1 MLGMKPKLFRT
12 GASCG
17 VAALL
22 LAGMAA
28 TAQAEWVYRTVRV
41 CEPVTRSVQ
50 RCQPVRTCQTS
61 YRFESR
67 YCSTCNPPR
76 QEMKRVPYQA
86 CAMQTQCRRETVTSQ
101 RCRNEQRRVWVQNPK
116 VIPKKVP
123 PVPADEQ

>member
-1 MLGMKPKLFRT
+1 MVGMMSGSART
-12 GASCG
+12 VLSIG

-22 LAGMAA
+22 IAGAPGV
-28 TAQAEWVYRTVRV
+28 TSAEWVYRTVRV

-61 YRFESR
+61 YRFETR

-76 QEMKRVPYQA
+76 QELKRVPYRA

-116 VIPKKVP
+116 IIPEKVP
-123 PVPADEQ
+123 TVPADKQ